1 MIRKL
6 KKKHSTITTRD
17 LYIHYLENQDKH
29 EFTLDYEKWKK
40 VMYSLFY
47 KLSKSVIEANLV
59 YKFESGL
66 GIYGIEK
73 VKGKE
78 KRRIDFNQTRK
89 LGRTV
94 YHGNL
99 HTDCYYFRFVW
110 RKKRTAFHMNPHI
123 RYYRFLTSLDMD
135 RNEIGK
141 RGLAKWVKDCSK
153 DPLRKDYDAPF
164 KIL

>member
-29 EFTLDYEKWKK
+29 DFTLDYEKWKK

-110 RKKRTAFHMNPHI
+110 RKKRTAFHMNIHI
-123 RYYRFLTSLDMD
+123 YLSHSKNIKINHPKSYSLSSYTTTPKSLPSALP
-135 RNEIGK
+135 IFP
-141 RGLAKWVKDCSK
+141 SK
-153 DPLRKDYDAPF
+153 
-164 KIL
+164 